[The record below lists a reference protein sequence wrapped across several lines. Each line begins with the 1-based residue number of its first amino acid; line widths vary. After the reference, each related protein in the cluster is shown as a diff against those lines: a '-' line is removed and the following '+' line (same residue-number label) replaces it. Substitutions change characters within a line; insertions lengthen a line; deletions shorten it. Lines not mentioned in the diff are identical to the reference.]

1 MTSLRH
7 NLLLLLL
14 GVVGLAV
21 GAGAYATYRSSL
33 AEADAMFDY
42 HLRQLALS
50 LRDQAFARAFAPRA
64 DVDND
69 EFDFVVQV
77 RDATGVRLY
86 LSHPHKVLPLDV
98 QLGFSTV
105 STEEGR
111 WRVFAQIVRGQVVE
125 VAQPMVVRKRMALSA
140 ALQSVWPY
148 LAVLPALALA
158 IWWVVGRGLAPLDRL
173 ARGVAARS
181 PSAMDPLPEARVPVE
196 VQPLVHSLNGLLERL
211 RAALDAQRAFVADA
225 AHELRTPI
233 AALTLQAQLA
243 ARSPDE
249 ATRRGAAEDLEAGM
263 ARMARVVDQLL
274 TLARA
279 EPGTGERPFGPV
291 ALDDLVRTVV
301 ANLAQVALS
310 SGLDLGVADAVPATV
325 AGDRDA
331 LRALVANLVENALRY
346 SGPAGRV
353 NVSVGAAGA
362 RAWIE
367 VTDTGPGIPQAE
379 RDRVFDR
386 FYRGD
391 GATEIGSG
399 LGLAIVKAV
408 ADRHGARI
416 ALDDAPGG
424 GLAVRVTFPLDAE
437 AHPAAL

>member
-14 GVVGLAV
+14 GVVVLAV
-21 GAGAYATYRSSL
+21 GAGAYATYRISL

-69 EFDFVVQV
+69 DFDFVVQV

-105 STEEGR
+105 KTEEGR

-125 VAQPMVVRKRMALSA
+125 VAQPMAVRSRMALSA
-140 ALQSVWPY
+140 ALQSVWPF

-158 IWWVVGRGLAPLDRL
+158 IWWVVGRGLAPLDRI

-181 PSAMDPLPEARVPVE
+181 PSAMDPLPESRAPVE
-196 VQPLVHSLNGLLERL
+196 VQPLVHSLNDLLERL
-211 RAALDAQRAFVADA
+211 RSALDAQRAFVADA

-243 ARSPDE
+243 ARAPDE
-249 ATRRGAAEDLEAGM
+249 ATRRAAAEDLEAGM
-263 ARMARVVDQLL
+263 ARMARVVHQLL

-279 EPGTGERPFGPV
+279 EPGTAGRAFEPV
-291 ALDDLVRTVV
+291 ALDDLARSVV
-301 ANLAQVALS
+301 ADQAQVALS
-310 SGLDLGVADAVPATV
+310 NGLDLGVAEAAPATID
-325 AGDRDA
+325 GDRDA
-331 LRALVANLVENALRY
+331 LRTLLANLVENAIRY
-346 SGPAGRV
+346 TPTGGHV
-353 NVSVGAAGA
+353 NVRVGASGAG
-362 RAWIE
+362 AWIE
-367 VTDTGPGIPQAE
+367 VTDSGPGIPRDE

-386 FYRGD
+386 FYRGE
-391 GATEIGSG
+391 GAAATGSG
-399 LGLAIVKAV
+399 LGLAIVRTI
-408 ADRHGARI
+408 ADRHGAAI
-416 ALDDAPGG
+416 ALDDAPDG
-424 GLAVRVTFPLDAE
+424 GLAVGVTFPV
-437 AHPAAL
+437 AAFSQGVAS